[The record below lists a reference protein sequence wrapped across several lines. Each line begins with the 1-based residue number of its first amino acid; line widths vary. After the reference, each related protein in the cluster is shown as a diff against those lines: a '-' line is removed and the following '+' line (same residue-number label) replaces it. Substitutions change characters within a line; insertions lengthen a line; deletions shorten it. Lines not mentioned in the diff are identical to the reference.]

1 MWTNHSFAIRNVLIA
16 LGSRVSM
23 SVADDGIGMRI
34 NDCHKSDNLA
44 RKTYV
49 YSCSR
54 LEVPSPHQRSHLSPG
69 PATRHTRSVD
79 ARASRASVTRTQA
92 GSTRAHAP
100 GPAGRALR
108 VSSVQRVAHSS
119 TMF

>member
-1 MWTNHSFAIRNVLIA
+1 MRHHMWTNHSFAIRNVLIA

-54 LEVPSPHQRSHLSPG
+54 LE
-69 PATRHTRSVD
+69 ATI
-79 ARASRASVTRTQA
+79 
-92 GSTRAHAP
+92 P
-100 GPAGRALR
+100 
-108 VSSVQRVAHSS
+108 
-119 TMF
+119 